1 MALNCCKHRQCFTQ
15 RNTTLPQVPVYSGA
29 AGVLG
34 EQAGGPD
41 AGGSD
46 ERSRPSR
53 DGPVLHERRC
63 FR

>member
-1 MALNCCKHRQCFTQ
+1 MLTFFFPSHVLRQV
-15 RNTTLPQVPVYSGA
+15 LVYSGA

-34 EQAGGPD
+34 EQAGRPD

-46 ERSRPSR
+46 EQSRPSC